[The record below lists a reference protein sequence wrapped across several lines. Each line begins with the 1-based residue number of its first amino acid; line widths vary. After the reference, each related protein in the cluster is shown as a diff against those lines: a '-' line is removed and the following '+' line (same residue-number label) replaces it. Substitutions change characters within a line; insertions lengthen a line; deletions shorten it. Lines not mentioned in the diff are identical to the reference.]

1 MSVKAPTFT
10 RVHLRKRL
18 SDSELSGEL
27 AATARRERAALAAL
41 LGYLGQFDERK
52 VYAAAGFTS
61 TTAYAVHHFG
71 WSEASSWKRIQAAR
85 LCVRFPVLLGV
96 IADGGLHLSGVCMLA
111 PITNDETL
119 PRILVDAPGLK
130 RWELQMYIDALRRE
144 RTPAEALP
152 PPPPSQ
158 LDLSVAEATNA
169 QSHRYCAAPVAH
181 PAPEPPDPRWR
192 RPLLPPPRSATTHP
206 LGVKVDAAFEGTL
219 ARARA
224 LLAHT
229 DAGRDD
235 AVLLKRALDLLIE
248 TEERR
253 RFGSKSSRSRAG
265 GSTPKARRERRA
277 VPVVVRNE
285 VFVRDG
291 GRCTF
296 TSDDGHVCGPYYLIQ
311 LHHRVPW
318 AKGGA
323 DTAENLTI
331 HCATHNQLEAEREGL
346 GRRPRRQDRRRP

>member
-1 MSVKAPTFT
+1 MSVQAPTFT

-18 SDSELSGEL
+18 SDSELTGEL
-27 AATARRERAALAAL
+27 ASCARRERAALAAL

-61 TTAYAVHHFG
+61 TTAYAVYHFG

-111 PITNDETL
+111 PITNEETL

-130 RWELQMYIDALRRE
+130 RWELQMYVDALRRE
-144 RTPAEALP
+144 LMPPETLP
-152 PPPPSQ
+152 PSPPFQ
-158 LDLSVAEATNA
+158 LDLSVVAAVNAETD
-169 QSHRYCAAPVAH
+169 RYCAAPVTQ

-192 RPLLPPPRSATTHP
+192 RPLLPPPRSSTTHP

-235 AVLLKRALDLLIE
+235 AVLLKRALELLIE

-265 GSTPKARRERRA
+265 GSTPKARRERQT

-296 TSDDGHVCGPYYLIQ
+296 TSDDGHVCGSDYLLQ

-323 DTAENLTI
+323 DTVENLTL

-346 GRRPRRQDRRRP
+346 GRPRRQVRRAT

>member
-1 MSVKAPTFT
+1 M
-10 RVHLRKRL
+10 
-18 SDSELSGEL
+18 ELYPGE
-27 AATARRERAALAAL
+27 
-41 LGYLGQFDERK
+41 
-52 VYAAAGFTS
+52 
-61 TTAYAVHHFG
+61 
-71 WSEASSWKRIQAAR
+71 RIQAAR

-130 RWELQMYIDALRRE
+130 RWELQMYVDALRRE
-144 RTPAEALP
+144 RTPTEPLP
-152 PPPPSQ
+152 PSPPLQ
-158 LDLSVAEATNA
+158 LDLSVVEATNA
-169 QSHRYCAAPVAH
+169 EADRYGAAPIAH

-192 RPLLPPPRSATTHP
+192 RPLLPPPRSATTHA

-277 VPVVVRNE
+277 VPLSE
-285 VFVRDG
+285 PGKAAPHSASASQWSTASRDSAKL
-291 GRCTF
+291 REPM
-296 TSDDGHVCGPYYLIQ
+296 CGT
-311 LHHRVPW
+311 
-318 AKGGA
+318 GA
-323 DTAENLTI
+323 
-331 HCATHNQLEAEREGL
+331 
-346 GRRPRRQDRRRP
+346 

>member
-1 MSVKAPTFT
+1 MSVKAPTVT

-27 AATARRERAALAAL
+27 AVSARRERAALAAL

-61 TTAYAVHHFG
+61 R
-71 WSEASSWKRIQAAR
+71 ASHRGLHIAGFTSRASHRGLHIDYGVRGPPLRLVRGVVVELYPGERIQAAR

-130 RWELQMYIDALRRE
+130 RWELQMYVDALRQE
-144 RTPAEALP
+144 RTPTEALP
-152 PPPPSQ
+152 PPPLSQ
-158 LDLSVAEATNA
+158 LDLSVVEATNA
-169 QSHRYCAAPVAH
+169 EAGRYGAAPIAR

-192 RPLLPPPRSATTHP
+192 RPLLPPPRSATTRA

-224 LLAHT
+224 LLAHSH
-229 DAGRDD
+229 AGRDD
-235 AVLLKRALDLLIE
+235 AVLLKRALELLIE

-253 RFGSKSSRSRAG
+253 RFGSKSSRSPAG
-265 GSTPKARRERRA
+265 GSTPKARSERW
-277 VPVVVRNE
+277 
-285 VFVRDG
+285 G
-291 GRCTF
+291 GF
-296 TSDDGHVCGPYYLIQ
+296 P
-311 LHHRVPW
+311 
-318 AKGGA
+318 
-323 DTAENLTI
+323 
-331 HCATHNQLEAEREGL
+331 
-346 GRRPRRQDRRRP
+346 